1 MLWKAFTVVCVLWLY
16 VAAPAYAAEDYPTRP
31 IMLIVPFPPG
41 GGNDTL
47 ARVVGEKMS
56 DSLGQRVIIENRV
69 GGAGTIGTRFVAK
82 SPPNGYTIL
91 LGFTGTLAINPTLFT
106 NAGINPLKDFEP
118 IGRISSLP
126 LILVVNSAS
135 KYKTLGELIE
145 YAKQNPGKLNYA
157 SSGNGTTIHLASEM
171 LASRAGIQL
180 THVPYRGTALAA
192 TDLLGGHVDMF
203 ISTVGVASG
212 NIKTGA
218 LRALAVVNPTRLEM
232 FPEVPTMT
240 ELGYAGYSAMSLYGL
255 VAPAGTPRP
264 IIARLNKALNDALAL
279 DDVRNNLAQEA
290 GLPLPG
296 TPEEYGQELKAD
308 AESWGAIVKKLGL
321 KVE

>member
-1 MLWKAFTVVCVLWLY
+1 MLWKAFAIVCASWFY
-16 VAAPAYAAEDYPTRP
+16 VAGPAYAAEDYPTRP
-31 IMLIVPFPPG
+31 IILLVPFPPG
-41 GGNDTL
+41 GGNDAL

-56 DSLGQRVIIENRV
+56 HSLGQSVIIDNRV

-91 LGFTGTLAINPTLFT
+91 LGFTGSLAINPTLFA
-106 NAGINPLKDFEP
+106 NAGIDPLKDFEP
-118 IGRISSLP
+118 IGRITALP
-126 LILVVNSAS
+126 LVLVVNSTS
-135 KYKTLGELIE
+135 KFKTLGELIE
-145 YAKQNPGKLNYA
+145 YAKKNPGKLNYA

-171 LASRAGIQL
+171 LVSRAGIQL
-180 THVPYRGTALAA
+180 THIPYRGTALAA

-212 NIKTGA
+212 SIKTGK
-218 LRALAVVNPTRLEM
+218 LRALAVVNPTRLEI

-240 ELGYAGYSAMSLYGL
+240 ELGFPGYSAMSLYGL

-264 IIARLNKALNDALAL
+264 IIDRLNKALNDALAL
-279 DDVRNNLAQEA
+279 DDVRSNLAQDA
-290 GLPLPG
+290 GLPLPS

-308 AESWGAIVKKLGL
+308 AESWGAMVKKLDL